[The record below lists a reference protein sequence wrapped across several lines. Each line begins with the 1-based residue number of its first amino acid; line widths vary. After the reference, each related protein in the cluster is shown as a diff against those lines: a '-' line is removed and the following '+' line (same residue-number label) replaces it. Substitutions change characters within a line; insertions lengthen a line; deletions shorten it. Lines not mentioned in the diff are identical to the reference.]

1 VAGCSGGPDRGETE
15 RAAPQ
20 TTEGPASGQT
30 APREPAAESSTTES
44 QSLDYGY
51 TYTSESGDRLAGGV
65 ADLPEAEVVEAELG
79 GTPRWVAGVSTPEG
93 TAWVAVLEDGGA
105 EAFRLS
111 PEGLEP
117 AELNP
122 RRLPPGAPPLLVS
135 RGGELGLV
143 VAEDESREDGS
154 ASRLTH
160 PVPLSSDGSPEGL
173 LVVGEDGTLYVERGG
188 ERLGIAEAP
197 ATLPD
202 ARIVRSAG
210 GDLAALTQPTDRYE
224 HAVLGDALEAD
235 SITVLRPSPEEA
247 RVLSSFPAASGG
259 VFEGVAPMWF
269 ERNGETLLAV
279 TESVAGL
286 GARVSVYR
294 PDGELAGAGPFIGEG
309 LRWRHLTSAA
319 PFGPGGETEL
329 SATLTPHMDSAAQFY
344 EVGEAGLEI
353 TAGVPGYTSHKI
365 YSRNLDAAL
374 AGDLDADGE
383 TELLLPTPSYTAL
396 GGLARTPGGAEAE
409 WRLPLGG
416 ELSTNLASAT
426 GPEGRAVVAAGRS
439 DVDGGVLRIWR

>member
-1 VAGCSGGPDRGETE
+1 ME
-15 RAAPQ
+15 RTAPQ
-20 TTEGPASGQT
+20 TTGDPASGQT
-30 APREPAAESSTTES
+30 TPREPAAESSTTES
-44 QSLDYGY
+44 QSPDYGY
-51 TYTSESGDRLAGGV
+51 TYTSESGDRLAEGV

-117 AELNP
+117 AELSPN
-122 RRLPPGAPPLLVS
+122 RLPPGAPPLLVA
-135 RGGELGLV
+135 RGGGLGLV
-143 VAEDESREDGS
+143 VAEDESGEGGA
-154 ASRLTH
+154 ASRVTH
-160 PVPLSSDGSPEGL
+160 PVPLSSGGSPEGL

-197 ATLPD
+197 AALPD

-210 GDLAALTQPTDRYE
+210 GDLAALTRPTDRYE

-235 SITVLRPSPEEA
+235 SITVLRPSPEGA

-259 VFEGVAPMWF
+259 VFEGIAPMWF

-309 LRWRHLTSAA
+309 MRWRHLTSAA
-319 PFGPGGETEL
+319 PCGPGGETEL

-353 TAGVPGYTSHKI
+353 TAEVPGYTSHRI

-383 TELLLPTPSYTAL
+383 TELLLPTSSYTAL
-396 GGLARTPGGAEAE
+396 GGLARTPDGAEAE

-426 GPEGRAVVAAGRS
+426 GPDGRAVVAAGRS

>member
-1 VAGCSGGPDRGETE
+1 MAGCSGGPDRGETE

-20 TTEGPASGQT
+20 TTGGLTSEQT
-30 APREPAAESSTTES
+30 APRKPAAGSSTTES
-44 QSLDYGY
+44 QSPDYGY
-51 TYTSESGDRLAGGV
+51 TYTSESGDRLAEGV
-65 ADLPEAEVVEAELG
+65 ADLPEAEVVEAELD

-122 RRLPPGAPPLLVS
+122 RRLPSGAPPLLIS
-135 RGGELGLV
+135 REGELVLV
-143 VAEDESREDGS
+143 VAEDES

-160 PVPLSSDGSPEGL
+160 PIPLSSGGIPEGL
-173 LVVGEDGTLYVERGG
+173 LVVGEDGTLYVERDG

-197 ATLPD
+197 AALPD
-202 ARIVRSAG
+202 ARIVRNAD

-224 HAVLGDALEAD
+224 HGVLGDALEAD
-235 SITVLRPSPEEA
+235 SITVLRPSPEGA
-247 RVLSSFPAASGG
+247 RMLSSFPAASGG

-286 GARVSVYR
+286 GARVSVYQ

-309 LRWRHLTSAA
+309 MRWRHLTSAA

-329 SATLTPHMDSAAQFY
+329 SATLTPHMNSAAQFY
-344 EVGEAGLEI
+344 QIGEAGLEI
-353 TAGVPGYTSHKI
+353 TAGVPGYTSHRI

-396 GGLARTPGGAEAE
+396 SGLARTPDGAEAE

-416 ELSTNLASAT
+416 ELSTNLASSAA
-426 GPEGRAVVAAGRS
+426 GPDGHAVVAAGLS
-439 DVDGGVLRIWR
+439 EVDRGVLRVWR

>member
-1 VAGCSGGPDRGETE
+1 MAGCSGGPDRGETE
-15 RAAPQ
+15 RTAPQ
-20 TTEGPASGQT
+20 NTGVPASGQT
-30 APREPAAESSTTES
+30 APREPAAGSSITES
-44 QSLDYGY
+44 QSPDYGY
-51 TYTSESGDRLAGGV
+51 TYTSESGDRLAEGV

-93 TAWVAVLEDGGA
+93 TAWVAVLEDGRA

-117 AELNP
+117 AELSPN
-122 RRLPPGAPPLLVS
+122 RLPPGAPPLLVA
-135 RGGELGLV
+135 RGGWLGLV
-143 VAEDESREDGS
+143 VAEDESGEDGA

-160 PVPLSSDGSPEGL
+160 PVPLSSSGPPEGL

-197 ATLPD
+197 AALPD

-210 GDLAALTQPTDRYE
+210 GDLALLTRPTDRYE

-235 SITVLRPSPEEA
+235 SITVLRPSPEGA
-247 RVLSSFPAASGG
+247 RMLSSFPAASGG

-309 LRWRHLTSAA
+309 MRWRHLTSAA

-353 TAGVPGYTSHKI
+353 TAEVPGYTSHRI

-396 GGLARTPGGAEAE
+396 GGLARTPDGAEAE

-426 GPEGRAVVAAGRS
+426 GPDGRAVVAAGRS